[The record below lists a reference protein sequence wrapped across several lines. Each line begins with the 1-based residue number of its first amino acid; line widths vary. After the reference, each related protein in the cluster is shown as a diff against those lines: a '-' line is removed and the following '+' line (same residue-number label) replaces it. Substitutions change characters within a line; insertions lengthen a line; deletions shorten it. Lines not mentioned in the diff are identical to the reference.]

1 MLILC
6 LRSGSPR
13 TNRGGRLCA
22 RDALKTSPA
31 GHSGQGVRE
40 STRGRAELRCSPPGA
55 ASSWPQRAAGS
66 LRHRTCQHWLR
77 AALGAMS
84 SPGHFQSLQV
94 WAKQL
99 WSPEGSPPEARSH
112 RSQGGPH
119 IKHKS
124 DHRAPWQGIGCV
136 ASSQKGKSESI
147 TKCMS
152 KNTRERSGKTKLAHL
167 PERSMLGRTEKVTEP
182 RVC

>member
-1 MLILC
+1 MTAC
-6 LRSGSPR
+6 KGCSEDEPRRAQWSGRQGVHEGQARAQVQPP
-13 TNRGGRLCA
+13 RGGFLLA
-22 RDALKTSPA
+22 PEGSWEPETPHLSALAT
-31 GHSGQGVRE
+31 G
-40 STRGRAELRCSPPGA
+40 C
-55 ASSWPQRAAGS
+55 
-66 LRHRTCQHWLR
+66 
-77 AALGAMS
+77 LGAMS

-119 IKHKS
+119 SKRKS

-147 TKCMS
+147 TKCIS
-152 KNTRERSGKTKLAHL
+152 KSTRERSGKTKLAHL